1 MPLFL
6 FVDVPLIFSRKMFIG
21 GLSWDTSKKDLKDY
35 FSKFGEV
42 TDCTIKMDPNTGRSR
57 GFGFVLFKES
67 ASVDKVSRVSFS
79 VCTFIAKTEQSWFI
93 F

>member
-1 MPLFL
+1 M
-6 FVDVPLIFSRKMFIG
+6 FVG

-57 GFGFVLFKES
+57 GFGFILFKES
-67 ASVDKVSRVSFS
+67 ASVEKVSFCLFVFFLNFQATVKALQVLTLNFS
-79 VCTFIAKTEQSWFI
+79 T
-93 F
+93 